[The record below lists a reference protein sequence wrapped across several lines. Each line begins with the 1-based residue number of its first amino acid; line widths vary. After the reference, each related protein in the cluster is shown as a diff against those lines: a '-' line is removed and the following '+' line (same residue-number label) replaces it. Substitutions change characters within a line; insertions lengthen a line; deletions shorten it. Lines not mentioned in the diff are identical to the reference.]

1 MTDVVRSQKPTFNRK
16 KYMRQYYLENQ
27 EKINAYQ
34 KAYASKNKEYLAR
47 YFKKYA
53 KDNFLKI
60 SERNHEW
67 RLKSKEHRVS
77 YNKEYYK
84 NNKEVMNERASQRIK
99 CGCGA
104 STSYGNQARHCKS
117 KKHQKYLACLAHLNQ
132 GINPS

>member
-1 MTDVVRSQKPTFNRK
+1 MTDVVRSQSPPFNRK

-27 EKINAYQ
+27 EKITAYQ
-34 KAYASKNKEYLAR
+34 KAYTSINKEYLTR
-47 YFKKYA
+47 YFKQYA

-67 RLKSKEHRVS
+67 RIKSKEHRIA

-84 NNKEVMNERASQRIK
+84 NNKEEMSERASKRIE

-104 STSYGNQARHCKS
+104 STSYGNQARHCRS
-117 KKHQKYLACLAHLNQ
+117 KKHQKYLACLAH
-132 GINPS
+132 INPS